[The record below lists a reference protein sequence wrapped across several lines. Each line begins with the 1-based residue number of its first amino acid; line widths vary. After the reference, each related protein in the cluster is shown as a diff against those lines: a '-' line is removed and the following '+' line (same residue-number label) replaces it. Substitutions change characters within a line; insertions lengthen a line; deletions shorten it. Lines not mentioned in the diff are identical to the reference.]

1 MNPIIFETTET
12 SFDTYGLGVLHPI
25 SCFVEEERNGS
36 YELTLTAALTS
47 QHAEE
52 ISVGRFI
59 MAKPNRTDDPQP
71 FRVYNVKKALNGTI
85 TANARHLSY
94 DLSGI
99 VLSAFTRY
107 NCGAALQAIA
117 DRCAG
122 WTFTTDRS
130 AQAGIFNT
138 AKPASARAWLGGRA
152 GSILDLYGPGEWHFD
167 KYACEFLTA
176 RGANRGVVIRY
187 GKNLTALDAETDDQ
201 NIASKVQCFYSDAN
215 GTTVR
220 GSAVATGQT
229 AIKKTLLIDVTD
241 MFETV
246 PTAADL
252 TTAAT
257 NYIASHNV
265 TAPRANFTIDWVQSG
280 EIIDRID
287 LCDTVTIKY
296 EALGISGTAK
306 CIRTKWNVLL
316 DRYEEIEIGDIK
328 TTLADTL
335 VSVNEKIEQ
344 AAEETASAY
353 QQAIEAASN
362 IITGAAGGYVVF
374 WNSSTMAPGT
384 TADPANEILVMDTP
398 SIATA
403 TKVWRWNI
411 NGLGY
416 SANGYAGPFQTAI
429 DMNGGIATW
438 FIDTVRINADNI
450 TVGTLQGVTI
460 IGQNGSIGG
469 WKMTGGILEK
479 WSDYTD
485 GVPSTVYRAFMS
497 APTNP
502 QENYLAFGVEKYS
515 WNGTTMTLISQP
527 FRVRYDGSMVATN
540 GTFEGTVT
548 ARAGSIDGPLTLGSN
563 GSITA
568 SNQTGDRIGMTQKVF
583 FVDNAQTN
591 EKLIVGSD
599 GITIFDIST
608 DPSTQ
613 LLDIDCGN
621 ANSDASF
628 MTKYPL
634 RINAPSVTFST
645 HSSALGDVKREMLSS
660 AVSIPA
666 STTTALTY
674 ITLDKGVWLI
684 FAYVKFSGVSGGG
697 GRRIVN
703 VASTANGTN
712 ARIRND
718 GYSSENAA
726 QQIEASGYL
735 TVTNNGTPYYLNAYS
750 TNACDA
756 MGNYTQITAVRLF

>member
-130 AQAGIFNT
+130 AQAGRFNT

-450 TVGTLQGVTI
+450 TAGTITGIDITGTHITGRSTLTVGEVKTI
-460 IGQNGSIGG
+460 NGSDYNASDLSRI
-469 WKMTGGILEK
+469 TQIILGTVTPTAQDYERY
-479 WSDYTD
+479 DVYTD
-485 GVPSTVYRAFMS
+485 GHINILDYGIIRNAI
-497 APTNP
+497 N
-502 QENYLAFGVEKYS
+502 
-515 WNGTTMTLISQP
+515 NGTATVDLTVKIDGEANADQLIKVGDTKIGARELFTPTLKATTLTTDNAATIG
-527 FRVRYDGSMVATN
+527 DTLTAAGAITAEGHGSPI
-540 GTFEGTVT
+540 GTVET
-548 ARAGSIDGPLTLGSN
+548 KNLSTDVALSSTTSSVTTIDSIELTPG
-563 GSITA
+563 TW
-568 SNQTGDRIGMTQKVF
+568 V
-583 FVDNAQTN
+583 
-591 EKLIVGSD
+591 IVGTCRFKAA
-599 GITIFDIST
+599 GMMARQVVTI
-608 DPSTQ
+608 
-613 LLDIDCGN
+613 
-621 ANSDASF
+621 
-628 MTKYPL
+628 
-634 RINAPSVTFST
+634 
-645 HSSALGDVKREMLSS
+645 
-660 AVSIPA
+660 
-666 STTTALTY
+666 
-674 ITLDKGVWLI
+674 
-684 FAYVKFSGVSGGG
+684 
-697 GRRIVN
+697 
-703 VASTANGTN
+703 ASTAERYNVYSRQDLMSISGENSVGECTAIVTPSTITMYYMSAASAVATDVLASGT
-712 ARIRND
+712 RIR
-718 GYSSENAA
+718 
-726 QQIEASGYL
+726 
-735 TVTNNGTPYYLNAYS
+735 
-750 TNACDA
+750 
-756 MGNYTQITAVRLF
+756 AVRIA

>member
-12 SFDTYGLGVLHPI
+12 SFNTYGLGVLHPV

-94 DLSGI
+94 DLSGA
-99 VLSAFTRY
+99 VLTPFQAN
-107 NCGAALQAIA
+107 NCGDALNGIA
-117 DRCAG
+117 TQTG

-130 AQAGIFNT
+130 AQAGNFDT
-138 AKPASARAWLGGRA
+138 TKPASARAWLGGRA

-167 KYACEFLTA
+167 KYDCDFLTA

-201 NIASKVQCFYSDAN
+201 NIGSEVQCFYADAN
-215 GTTVR
+215 GNTVR
-220 GSAVATGQT
+220 GSAVPTGQT
-229 AIKKTLLIDVTD
+229 AITKTLLIDVTD
-241 MFETV
+241 KFDTV

-296 EALGISGTAK
+296 EALGVSGTAK

-335 VSVNEKIEQ
+335 VSVNQKIEQ

-374 WNSSTMAPGT
+374 WNSNTMAPGT

-438 FIDTVRINADNI
+438 FIDTVRINANNI
-450 TVGTLQGVTI
+450 TAGTITGIDITGTHITGRSTLTVGEIKTIQGSDYDASDLTRITQI
-460 IGQNGSIGG
+460 ILGNI
-469 WKMTGGILEK
+469 TPTALDYERY
-479 WSDYTD
+479 DVYTD
-485 GVPSTVYRAFMS
+485 GRIDLLDWQIINS
-497 APTNP
+497 AIN
-502 QENYLAFGVEKYS
+502 
-515 WNGTTMTLISQP
+515 NGT
-527 FRVRYDGSMVATN
+527 ATVDL
-540 GTFEGTVT
+540 TVK
-548 ARAGSIDGPLTLGSN
+548 IDGEALADQLIKVGDTKIGAREIFTPTLKATTLTTDNAATIGGTLTASGA
-563 GSITA
+563 ITA
-568 SNQTGDRIGMTQKVF
+568 EGHSSPIGTRESAKPATDAF
-583 FVDNAQTN
+583 AISAQT
-591 EKLIVGSD
+591 
-599 GITIFDIST
+599 ST
-608 DPSTQ
+608 ATSVAQ
-613 LLDIDCGN
+613 LSLTPGVWY
-621 ANSDASF
+621 
-628 MTKYPL
+628 MTGYAKY
-634 RINAPSVTFST
+634 
-645 HSSALGDVKREMLSS
+645 S
-660 AVSIPA
+660 AVS
-666 STTTALTY
+666 S
-674 ITLDKGVWLI
+674 
-684 FAYVKFSGVSGGG
+684 SGFRTINIGD
-697 GRRIVN
+697 
-703 VASTANGTN
+703 VAGSFVG
-712 ARIRND
+712 RIRND
-718 GYSSENAA
+718 CPIITG
-726 QQIEASGYL
+726 QQQQLSCSGYL
-735 TVTNNGTPYYLNAYS
+735 NVSSLTTYNLNVS
-750 TNACDA
+750 SSVACTLA
-756 MGNYTQITAVRLF
+756 QAYTQITAVRIA

>member
-36 YELTLTAALTS
+36 YELALTAALTS

-94 DLSGI
+94 DLSGA
-99 VLSAFTRY
+99 VLTPFQAN
-107 NCGAALQAIA
+107 NCGDALNGIA
-117 DRCAG
+117 TQTG

-130 AQAGIFNT
+130 AQAGNFDT
-138 AKPASARAWLGGRA
+138 TKPASARAWLGGRA

-167 KYACEFLTA
+167 KYACDFLTA

-201 NIASKVQCFYSDAN
+201 NIGSEVQCFYADAN
-215 GTTVR
+215 GNTVR
-220 GSAVATGQT
+220 GSAVPTGQT
-229 AIKKTLLIDVTD
+229 AITKTLLIDVTD
-241 MFETV
+241 KFDTV

-296 EALGISGTAK
+296 EALGVSGTAK

-335 VSVNEKIEQ
+335 VSVNQKIEQ

-374 WNSSTMAPGT
+374 WNSTTMAPGT
-384 TADPANEILVMDTP
+384 TANPANEILVMDTP
-398 SIATA
+398 SVATA

-438 FIDTVRINADNI
+438 FIDTVRINANNI
-450 TVGTLQGVTI
+450 TAGTITGIDITGTNITGRSTLTVGEIKTIQGSDYDASDLTRITQI
-460 IGQNGSIGG
+460 ILGNI
-469 WKMTGGILEK
+469 TPTALDYERY
-479 WSDYTD
+479 DVYTD
-485 GVPSTVYRAFMS
+485 GRIDLIDWQIINA
-497 APTNP
+497 AIN
-502 QENYLAFGVEKYS
+502 
-515 WNGTTMTLISQP
+515 NGTASVDL
-527 FRVRYDGSMVATN
+527 
-540 GTFEGTVT
+540 TVK
-548 ARAGSIDGPLTLGSN
+548 IDGEANADQLIKVGDTKIGARELFTPTLKATTLTTDNAATIGDTLTAAGA
-563 GSITA
+563 ITA
-568 SNQTGDRIGMTQKVF
+568 EGHSSPIGTRESAKPVTDAF
-583 FVDNAQTN
+583 AISAQT
-591 EKLIVGSD
+591 
-599 GITIFDIST
+599 ST
-608 DPSTQ
+608 ATSVAQ
-613 LLDIDCGN
+613 LSLTPGVWY
-621 ANSDASF
+621 
-628 MTKYPL
+628 MTGYAKY
-634 RINAPSVTFST
+634 
-645 HSSALGDVKREMLSS
+645 S
-660 AVSIPA
+660 AVS
-666 STTTALTY
+666 S
-674 ITLDKGVWLI
+674 
-684 FAYVKFSGVSGGG
+684 SGFRTINIG
-697 GRRIVN
+697 N
-703 VASTANGTN
+703 VAGSFVG
-712 ARIRND
+712 RIRND
-718 GYSSENAA
+718 CPIITG
-726 QQIEASGYL
+726 QQQQLSCSGYL
-735 TVTNNGTPYYLNAYS
+735 NVSSPTTYNLNVS
-750 TNACDA
+750 SSVACTLA
-756 MGNYTQITAVRLF
+756 QAYTQITAVRIA

>member
-107 NCGAALQAIA
+107 NCGAALKAIA

-130 AQAGIFNT
+130 AQAGRFNT

-335 VSVNEKIEQ
+335 VSVNQKIEQ

-384 TADPANEILVMDTP
+384 TEDPANEILVMDTP
-398 SIATA
+398 SISTA

-450 TVGTLQGVTI
+450 TAGTITGIDITGTHITGRSTLTVGEVKTI
-460 IGQNGSIGG
+460 NGSDYNASDLSRI
-469 WKMTGGILEK
+469 TQIILGTVTPTAQDYERY
-479 WSDYTD
+479 DVYTD
-485 GVPSTVYRAFMS
+485 GHINILDYGIIRNAI
-497 APTNP
+497 N
-502 QENYLAFGVEKYS
+502 
-515 WNGTTMTLISQP
+515 NGTATVDLTVKIDGEANADQLIKVGDTKIGARELFTPTLKATTLTTDNAATIG
-527 FRVRYDGSMVATN
+527 DTLTAAGAITAEGHGSPI
-540 GTFEGTVT
+540 GTVET
-548 ARAGSIDGPLTLGSN
+548 KNL
-563 GSITA
+563 
-568 SNQTGDRIGMTQKVF
+568 
-583 FVDNAQTN
+583 
-591 EKLIVGSD
+591 
-599 GITIFDIST
+599 ST
-608 DPSTQ
+608 DVALSSTT
-613 LLDIDCGN
+613 
-621 ANSDASF
+621 S
-628 MTKYPL
+628 
-634 RINAPSVTFST
+634 SVTT
-645 HSSALGDVKREMLSS
+645 ID
-660 AVSIPA
+660 SIQ
-666 STTTALTY
+666 LTPGTWV
-674 ITLDKGVWLI
+674 IIGTCRFKAAGMMARQVVTI
-684 FAYVKFSGVSGGG
+684 
-697 GRRIVN
+697 
-703 VASTANGTN
+703 ASTAERYNVTSRQDLMSISGENSVGECAAIVKPTTITTYYMSAASAVATDVLASGT
-712 ARIRND
+712 RIR
-718 GYSSENAA
+718 
-726 QQIEASGYL
+726 
-735 TVTNNGTPYYLNAYS
+735 
-750 TNACDA
+750 
-756 MGNYTQITAVRLF
+756 AVRIA